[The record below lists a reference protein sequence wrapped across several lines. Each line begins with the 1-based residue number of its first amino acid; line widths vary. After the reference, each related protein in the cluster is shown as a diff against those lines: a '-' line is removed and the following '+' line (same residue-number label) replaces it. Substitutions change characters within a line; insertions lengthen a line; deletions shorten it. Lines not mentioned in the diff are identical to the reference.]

1 LDKFN
6 EENIIDTNYEE
17 IIDESLFETDINI
30 NREPLYYNC
39 MQVAK
44 ILDEPDSKIRYWSKM
59 FQPLLNIPISNNN
72 RKYTKSNIENLM
84 FIRKLLKEDGLTVKQ
99 AYDYCS
105 QKGFDSEVGLD
116 TGNPLAV
123 KTFISGLTDEMDKK
137 FIEMQNTTIKQQQDL
152 IESLKEIIIQNNIA
166 LKNNIVNTVDE
177 VISDK
182 MNGYFD
188 SLQNELSL
196 TQDTNKKLEEKL
208 QEQSQQNQDNFDK
221 SNKILEYNTKVMN
234 EAMNEFKCITLE
246 QLKIQQPKSFI
257 DRLFHLKK

>member
-17 IIDESLFETDINI
+17 IIDEGLFETDINI

-105 QKGFDSEVGLD
+105 QKGFNNEIGLD
-116 TGNPLAV
+116 TGNPLAI

-137 FIEMQNTTIKQQQDL
+137 FIEMQNITIKQQQDMINIL
-152 IESLKEIIIQNNIA
+152 QNIIKENNIA
-166 LKNNIVNTVDE
+166 LKEGIINTIDE
-177 VISDK
+177 VVSDK

-188 SLQNELSL
+188 SLQNELSI
-196 TQDTNKKLEEKL
+196 TQETNRRVEENL
-208 QEQSQQNQDNFDK
+208 DNN
-221 SNKILEYNTKVMN
+221 NKIISENTK
-234 EAMNEFKCITLE
+234 AINEFKCLNLE
-246 QLKIQQPKSFI
+246 QIKNQQEPKSFI
-257 DRLFHLKK
+257 SKIFNFKK

>member
-1 LDKFN
+1 MDKFN
-6 EENIIDTNYEE
+6 EENIIYTDYEE
-17 IIDESLFETDINI
+17 VIDEGLFETDANI

-105 QKGFDSEVGLD
+105 QKGFDSEIGLD

-123 KTFISGLTDEMDKK
+123 KTFIAGLTDEMDKK

-152 IESLKEIIIQNNIA
+152 INSLKIIIEENNKL
-166 LKNNIVNTVDE
+166 LKDDIVNTVDI
-177 VISDK
+177 VVSDK
-182 MNGYFD
+182 MDGYFD
-188 SLQNELSL
+188 SLQNELSVTHDL
-196 TQDTNKKLEEKL
+196 NSKMDNLKELMEQRKKESEEL
-208 QEQSQQNQDNFDK
+208 N
-221 SNKILEYNTKVMN
+221 
-234 EAMNEFKCITLE
+234 
-246 QLKIQQPKSFI
+246 QPKSFI
-257 DRLFHLKK
+257 SKIFNFKK

>member
-1 LDKFN
+1 MDKFN

-17 IIDESLFETDINI
+17 VIDESLFETDVNI

-72 RKYTKSNIENLM
+72 RKYTKGNIENLM

-99 AYDYCS
+99 AYDFCS
-105 QKGFDSEVGLD
+105 QKGFDSKLGLD

-137 FIEMQNTTIKQQQDL
+137 FIEMQNITIKQQQVMID
-152 IESLKEIIIQNNIA
+152 SLKEIILENNKI
-166 LKNNIVNTVDE
+166 LENRIDE
-177 VISDK
+177 VVSDK

-188 SLQNELSL
+188 SLQNEL
-196 TQDTNKKLEEKL
+196 TITKDTNKKIEEKL
-208 QEQSQQNQDNFDK
+208 ESQSTQIQDNFDNMNVKNEERDNRLIEQFKYVATEELK
-221 SNKILEYNTKVMN
+221 SQE
-234 EAMNEFKCITLE
+234 E
-246 QLKIQQPKSFI
+246 PKSLI
-257 DRLFHLKK
+257 SKLFNFKK

>member
-1 LDKFN
+1 MDKFN

-17 IIDESLFETDINI
+17 IIDEGLFETDINI

-105 QKGFDSEVGLD
+105 QKGFNNEIGLD
-116 TGNPLAV
+116 TGNPLAI

-137 FIEMQNTTIKQQQDL
+137 FIEMQNITIKQQQDMINIL
-152 IESLKEIIIQNNIA
+152 QNIIKENNIA
-166 LKNNIVNTVDE
+166 LKEGIINTIDE
-177 VISDK
+177 VVSDK

-188 SLQNELSL
+188 SLQNELSI
-196 TQDTNKKLEEKL
+196 TQETNRRVEENL
-208 QEQSQQNQDNFDK
+208 DNN
-221 SNKILEYNTKVMN
+221 NKIISENTK
-234 EAMNEFKCITLE
+234 AINEFKCLNLE
-246 QLKIQQPKSFI
+246 QIKNQQEPKSFI
-257 DRLFHLKK
+257 SKIFNFKK